1 MKAKYLMASVAL
13 LLSVA
18 VALFFSVFPWKIGTP
33 AAATMRYWSD
43 ATQEYHK
50 LTLTKTQLE
59 ELTDILRSATPT
71 VFLHEH
77 EGINN
82 EDVLFTLLYSDGSQ
96 KEFSLYSNRT
106 FLYEGCAENLV
117 MASMHGQFI
126 HFGGSLGDEMATYLQ
141 KVCTDPPQ
149 SPEASE

>member
-1 MKAKYLMASVAL
+1 MASVAL

-18 VALFFSVFPWKIGTP
+18 VALFFCVFPWKIGTP

-43 ATQEYHK
+43 ATQEYHE

-106 FLYEGCAENLV
+106 FLYEGCAEDMV
-117 MASMHGQFI
+117 MASMLGQCF
-126 HFGGSLGDEMATYLQ
+126 HFGGSLSADMETYLQ
-141 KVCTDPPQ
+141 EVCSEPPQ
-149 SPEASE
+149 APAAGE